1 MTDRISRR
9 ARRALLAPLLAGALA
24 LLAAGAGAHPHIF
37 IDGGVDFRFDD
48 QGRLEALRIT
58 WIYDPLNSLFMLE
71 ELGLPVDA
79 PIPPADRPRLAAY
92 QTEWIEGFDGDSY
105 LHHDGARIGLS
116 GPLDA
121 EGEVRDGQVVI
132 SFLRRVETPFRPD
145 ETTVVEVYDPTY
157 FTAYAVTD
165 PPRIEGPA
173 GAPTEDC
180 RTEVVPYV
188 PTAPLAALQQRLLE
202 IPIDEEPE
210 GTPGALFAE
219 RVRLTCD

>member
-1 MTDRISRR
+1 MNDRLSRR
-9 ARRALLAPLLAGALA
+9 ARRALLLAATLA
-24 LLAAGAGAHPHIF
+24 LLPAGAGAHPHIF
-37 IDGGVDFRFDD
+37 IDGGVDFRFDE

-79 PIPPADRPRLAAY
+79 PTPPADRPRLAAY

-105 LHHDGARIGLS
+105 LYHDGARIGLS

-157 FTAYAVTD
+157 FTAYTVTD
-165 PPRIEGPA
+165 PPQLE
-173 GAPTEDC
+173 GAPGTC
-180 RTEVVPYV
+180 RAQVVPYT
-188 PTAPLAALQQRLLE
+188 PTAPLAALQQQLLE
-202 IPIDEEPE
+202 IPIDDEPE
-210 GTPGALFAE
+210 GTPGALFAD